1 MAKYRTS
8 LPQLKESTFLT
19 DGGLETT
26 LIFNQGI
33 DLSHFASFD
42 LLMNEEGRKILQEY
56 YENYIAISKP
66 NCKGFILEAGTWRA
80 NPDWIEKVGYSSLQ
94 MDTINSVAIQEL
106 EILRNIHETEDFKM
120 PISLCIGPRGDGY
133 SPKDKMNKEI
143 AEEYH
148 SHQIEIAAASN
159 ADMVSA
165 MTMNYNEEAIGIVN
179 AAKKNSIPVIIS
191 YTVETDGK
199 LPSGDSLEDALTT
212 LDKLTENY
220 VSYFMINCAHPH
232 HFIDVLKTN
241 GSWLDRIG
249 GVRANASTKSHA
261 ELDESEVLDEGDKDA
276 LARGYKELKT
286 LLPNLNV
293 IGGCCGTDHTHLE
306 KICEMWF
313 QE

>member
-1 MAKYRTS
+1 MAKYRTA

-33 DLSHFASFD
+33 DLPHFASFD
-42 LLMNEEGRKILQEY
+42 LLMNDEGRKILQEY
-56 YENYIAISKP
+56 YQNYIIISKP
-66 NCKGFILEAGTWRA
+66 NCKGFILESATWRA
-80 NPDWIEKVGYSSLQ
+80 NPDWIEKIGYSFAQ
-94 MDTINSVAIQEL
+94 IDFIHKTAIQEL
-106 EILRNIHETEDFKM
+106 EIIRNNHEKDDFKM
-120 PISLCIGPRGDGY
+120 PISVCIGPRGDGY
-133 SPKDKMNKEI
+133 SPKDKMSIKI

-148 SHQIEIAAASN
+148 SHQIKIVAETN

-165 MTMNYNEEAIGIVN
+165 MTINYNEEAIGIVN
-179 AAKKNSIPVIIS
+179 AAKKYSIPVVIS
-191 YTVETDGK
+191 YTVETDGR
-199 LPSGDSLEDALTT
+199 LPSGESLKEAITR
-212 LDKLTENY
+212 LDKLTGNY
-220 VSYFMINCAHPH
+220 VSYFMINCAHPN
-232 HFIDVLKTN
+232 HFTNMLKTTDN
-241 GSWLDRIG
+241 WLDRIG

-293 IGGCCGTDHTHLE
+293 IGGCCGTDHTHME

>member
-1 MAKYRTS
+1 MAKYRTA

-26 LIFNQGI
+26 LIFNHGI
-33 DLSHFASFD
+33 ALPHFASFD
-42 LLMNEEGRKILQEY
+42 LLMNKKGRKILQEY
-56 YENYIAISKP
+56 YENYIAISKSK
-66 NCKGFILEAGTWRA
+66 CKGFILEAGTWRA

-94 MDTINSVAIQEL
+94 IDTINSVAIQEL
-106 EILRNIHETEDFKM
+106 EILRSKHETEDFKM

-133 SPKDKMNKEI
+133 SPKDKMSMEI

-165 MTMNYNEEAIGIVN
+165 MTMNYNEESIGIVN
-179 AAKKNSIPVIIS
+179 AAKKYSIPVVIS
-191 YTVETDGK
+191 YTVETDGR
-199 LPSGDSLEDALTT
+199 LPSGESLKEAITG
-212 LDKLTENY
+212 LDKLTESY
-220 VSYFMINCAHPH
+220 VSYFMINCAHPN
-232 HFIDVLKTN
+232 HFTNMLKNTDN
-241 GSWLDRIG
+241 WLDRIG

-293 IGGCCGTDHTHLE
+293 IGGCCGTDHTHME

>member
-1 MAKYRTS
+1 MAKYRTA

-26 LIFNQGI
+26 LIFNHGI
-33 DLSHFASFD
+33 VLPHFASFD

-66 NCKGFILEAGTWRA
+66 KCKGFILETGTWRA

-94 MDTINSVAIQEL
+94 IDTINSVAIQEL
-106 EILRNIHETEDFKM
+106 EILRNKHETEDFKM

-133 SPKDKMNKEI
+133 SPKDKMSVEI

-148 SHQIEIAAASN
+148 SHQIEIAAAAN

-165 MTMNYNEEAIGIVN
+165 MTMNYNEEAIGIVA
-179 AAKKNSIPVIIS
+179 AAKKNNIPVIIS

-212 LDKLTENY
+212 LDKLTDNY
-220 VSYFMINCAHPH
+220 VSYFMINCAHPN
-232 HFIDVLKTN
+232 HFKDVLKTN
-241 GSWLDRIG
+241 GSWLYRIG
-249 GVRANASTKSHA
+249 GIRANSSTKSHA

-276 LARGYKELKT
+276 LAKGYKELKT
-286 LLPNLNV
+286 MLPNLNV
-293 IGGCCGTDHTHLE
+293 IGGCCGTDHTHME

>member
-1 MAKYRTS
+1 MAKYRTA

-26 LIFNQGI
+26 LIFNHGI
-33 DLSHFASFD
+33 DLPHFASSD
-42 LLMNEEGRKILQEY
+42 LLMNKEGRKILQEY
-56 YENYIAISKP
+56 YENYIAVSKP
-66 NCKGFILEAGTWRA
+66 KCKGFILETGTWRA

-94 MDTINSVAIQEL
+94 IDTINSVAIQEL
-106 EILRNIHETEDFKM
+106 EILRNKHETEDFKM

-133 SPKDKMNKEI
+133 SPKDKMSVEI

-148 SHQIEIAAASN
+148 SHQIEIAAAAN

-165 MTMNYNEEAIGIVN
+165 MTMNYNEEAIGIVA
-179 AAKKNSIPVIIS
+179 AAKKNNIPVIIS

-212 LDKLTENY
+212 LDKLTDNY
-220 VSYFMINCAHPH
+220 VSYFMINCAHPN
-232 HFIDVLKTN
+232 HFKDVLKTN
-241 GSWLDRIG
+241 GSWLYRIG
-249 GVRANASTKSHA
+249 GIRANSSTKSHA

-276 LARGYKELKT
+276 LAKGYKELKT
-286 LLPNLNV
+286 LLPNFNV
-293 IGGCCGTDHTHLE
+293 IGGCCGTDHTHME

>member
-1 MAKYRTS
+1 MAKYRTA

-33 DLSHFASFD
+33 DLPHFASFD

-66 NCKGFILEAGTWRA
+66 KCKGFILETGTWRA

-94 MDTINSVAIQEL
+94 IDTINSVAIQEL
-106 EILRNIHETEDFKM
+106 EILRNKHETEDFKM

-133 SPKDKMNKEI
+133 SPKDKMSVEI

-148 SHQIEIAAASN
+148 SHQIEIAAAAN

-165 MTMNYNEEAIGIVN
+165 MTMNYNEEAIGIVA
-179 AAKKNSIPVIIS
+179 AAKKNNIPVIIS

-212 LDKLTENY
+212 LDKLTDNY
-220 VSYFMINCAHPH
+220 VSYFMINCAHPN
-232 HFIDVLKTN
+232 HFKDVLKTN
-241 GSWLDRIG
+241 GSWLYRIG
-249 GVRANASTKSHA
+249 GIRANSSTKSHA

-276 LARGYKELKT
+276 LAKGYKELKT
-286 LLPNLNV
+286 MLPNLNV
-293 IGGCCGTDHTHLE
+293 IGGCCGTDHTHME